1 MINPCRTP
9 ATHPDLWH
17 NARRIYWSLANLS
30 ESNSLPS
37 SDKFI
42 YIQRTAGNSKNQ
54 GRLILNEEPFIE
66 ILRQYAKKSSLNFIL
81 YDHSK
86 QDGNIVNQIR
96 LFSQARVIIGVH
108 GGAQSNMNFAQP
120 GTTIIEIMPYDPEK
134 STVPIVCSLSHPD
147 ELKPCVGYIYYTQSQ
162 LLNLSYWI
170 LPTPVVGMSKNLNVN
185 LTRVKR
191 LFDSLT

>member
-1 MINPCRTP
+1 LINPCRTP

-30 ESNSLPS
+30 QSDSLPS
-37 SDKFI
+37 RNKLI
-42 YIQRTAGNSKNQ
+42 YIQRTKSNSKNQ

-66 ILRQYAKKSSLNFIL
+66 ILRQYATKASLKFIL
-81 YDHSK
+81 YDHS
-86 QDGNIVNQIR
+86 QQQGNIVDQIQ
-96 LFSQARVIIGVH
+96 LFHQARVIIGTH

-120 GTTIIEIMPYDPEK
+120 GTTIIEIMPYRSEQ
-134 STVPIVCSLSHPD
+134 STVPVVCKLSHPN

-162 LLNLSYWI
+162 LLNHSYWI
-170 LPTPVVGMSKNLNVN
+170 LPTPIDSGRNLNVN